1 MGGSGPVFGLL
12 ETDIG
17 MMDASTASSPLQNA
31 KAATPSKRV
40 VILGALSAIAIAT
53 ARIYAA
59 EGAALLLAARN
70 AERLGGLAGDLRA
83 RGAARVEIAAL
94 DLENGSSQARQ
105 HLDAWSKEL
114 GGIDHVLVIYG
125 YLGSQEKAS
134 GDPAELG
141 RIVSSNFSSAV
152 QWCEAAAAIF
162 RAQKRGS
169 LVAIS
174 SVAGDRGRQS
184 NYAYGAAKGGLAL
197 YVQGLAH
204 SLAPLGARA
213 VAVKPGFVDTP
224 MTDGMNKQGA
234 LWAKPEAIGRAIRQ
248 AADRGGPIQYAP
260 GLWRMIMLVI
270 RTVPSFVFHKT
281 KL

>member
-1 MGGSGPVFGLL
+1 MSVGLAP
-12 ETDIG
+12 EQ
-17 MMDASTASSPLQNA
+17 TAALA
-31 KAATPSKRV
+31 PSNHV

-59 EGAALLLAARN
+59 EGAALLLVGRN
-70 AERLGGLAGDLRA
+70 AERLKGLADDLRA
-83 RGAARVEIAAL
+83 RGAVKVEVAAT
-94 DLENGSSQARQ
+94 DLEAASSQARQ
-105 HLDAWSKEL
+105 HLDAWSKTL

-134 GDPAELG
+134 SDAAELG
-141 RIVSSNFSSAV
+141 RIVSSNFTSAV
-152 QWCEAAAAIF
+152 QWCEAAAAIM
-162 RAQKRGS
+162 RAQGRGS
-169 LVAIS
+169 VVAVS

-197 YVQGLAH
+197 YMQGLAH
-204 SLAPLGARA
+204 SLAAVGARA

-234 LWAKPEAIGRAIRQ
+234 LWAKPEAIGKAIRR
-248 AADRGGPIQYAP
+248 AADKGGPIQYAP

-270 RTVPSFVFHKT
+270 RTVPAFIFHKT

>member
-1 MGGSGPVFGLL
+1 M
-12 ETDIG
+12 
-17 MMDASTASSPLQNA
+17 
-31 KAATPSKRV
+31 
-40 VILGALSAIAIAT
+40 ILGALSAIAIAT

-59 EGAALLLAARN
+59 EGAALVLAARN
-70 AERLGGLAGDLRA
+70 PDRLNALADDLRT
-83 RGAARVEIAAL
+83 RGAVQVETAAL
-94 DLENGSSQARQ
+94 DLEATAGEAGR
-105 HLDAWSKEL
+105 HMADFASKL

-125 YLGSQEKAS
+125 YLGAQDKAS
-134 GDPAELG
+134 TDPGELR
-141 RIVSSNFSSAV
+141 RIVSSNFSTAV
-152 QWCEAAAAIF
+152 EWCEAAARII
-162 RAQKRGS
+162 RTQGRGS
-169 LVAIS
+169 VVAVS

-204 SLAPLGARA
+204 SLAKSGGRA

-224 MTDGMNKQGA
+224 MTEGMQKKGA
-234 LWAKPEAIGRAIRQ
+234 LWAQPKQVGKVIRR

-270 RTVPSFVFHKT
+270 RAVPSFAFHKT